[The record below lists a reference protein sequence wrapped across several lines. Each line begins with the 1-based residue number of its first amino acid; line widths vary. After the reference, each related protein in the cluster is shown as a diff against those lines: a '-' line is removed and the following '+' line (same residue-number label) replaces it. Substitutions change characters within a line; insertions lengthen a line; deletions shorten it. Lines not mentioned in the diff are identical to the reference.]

1 MIKNNLIFFLRFIG
15 GDRRKTFKGIF
26 LHVTLQD
33 ASMGKKGGD
42 FLAFIYIYKQAI
54 TRVHFPPL
62 DFPNICPFSGH
73 LKRNQEYSV

>member
-1 MIKNNLIFFLRFIG
+1 MIKNNLIFEDSSAEIEERHSKAFFECYTTG
-15 GDRRKTFKGIF
+15 
-26 LHVTLQD
+26 V
-33 ASMGKKGGD
+33 SMGKKGGD

-54 TRVHFPPL
+54 ARVHFPPL